1 MKRLPTTLIVL
12 FLPVL
17 ACGPPADRGELAA
30 GGESPAP
37 VADAADEWTTL
48 VPNARRPEEGI
59 LSGGQPSAEQLA
71 AIRDAGFRTVVNL
84 RAEGEPG
91 ARAAEVEALGMGY
104 VALPVAGTKGL
115 DEDNARAFAEILAT
129 VERPAVIHCGSG
141 NRVGALFALKA
152 FYVDGETVDDAFV
165 VGERAG
171 LTRLAG
177 AVRQHLETA
186 TDG

>member
-1 MKRLPTTLIVL
+1 MKLLSTAFLVL
-12 FLPVL
+12 SLSVL
-17 ACGPPADRGELAA
+17 ACGPPVDQGELTA
-30 GGESPAP
+30 GGEATAP
-37 VADAADEWTTL
+37 VGDPLGEWTTL
-48 VPNARRPEEGI
+48 IPNARQPEEGI
-59 LSGGQPSAEQLA
+59 LSGGQPSDEQLA

-91 ARAAEVEALGMGY
+91 ARAAEVEALGMDY

-129 VERPAVIHCGSG
+129 VERPAVFHCGSG

-152 FYVDGETVDDAFV
+152 FYVDGETVDEAFV
-165 VGERAG
+165 TGERAG